1 MQATGRDAAA
11 TCSARKLGTKTS
23 GAESF
28 FSWGI
33 KHGWMRTSC
42 AICWTETVGQ
52 FPQQMLIFLYLV
64 LYVFYFVMRLYLNH
78 ELAVLPYILHVFV
91 NHLSLCASGMQN

>member
-1 MQATGRDAAA
+1 M
-11 TCSARKLGTKTS
+11 
-23 GAESF
+23 
-28 FSWGI
+28 
-33 KHGWMRTSC
+33 
-42 AICWTETVGQ
+42 GQ

-78 ELAVLPYILHVFV
+78 ELAVLPYSLHVFV